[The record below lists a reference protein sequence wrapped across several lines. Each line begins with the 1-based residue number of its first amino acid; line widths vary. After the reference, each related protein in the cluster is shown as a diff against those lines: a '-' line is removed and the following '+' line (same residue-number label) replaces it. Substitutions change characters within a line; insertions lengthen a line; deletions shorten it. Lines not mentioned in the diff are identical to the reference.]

1 MKIKKFMAMMIAA
14 VAMCVSF
21 ASCGDDDDDDDNK
34 KDEKKVV
41 SAAESLAGDYTGV
54 MTMTVMDTSED
65 TLTYE
70 IKKIDDTHV
79 SLTIPAYGSGA
90 MALPAITLNDIPV
103 SVSSVEGV
111 DIISA
116 SVSEISG
123 SIVVNE
129 QEKAYKFSD
138 VVIKGTGKKVS
149 IAYSLQYGK
158 MPWPMVVSFTGDK

>member
-14 VAMCVSF
+14 VALCVSF
-21 ASCGDDDDDDDNK
+21 ASCGDDDDNK

-54 MTMTVMDTSED
+54 MTLTVMGSASDDTV
-65 TLTYE
+65 TYE

-79 SLTIPAYGSGA
+79 SLTTPAYGSGA

-103 SVSSVEGV
+103 SVSSVGGV

-158 MPWPMVVSFTGDK
+158 MPMSMVVSFTGDK